1 VFGRRRRTGFESLAT
16 WLKRRAARA
25 GEYVAVEDALLAG
38 RFPRYALRRLAAFV
52 LARGWGVA
60 LHILELTWLAQ
71 VFSAKPFIASLALQN
86 ATLIIDAW
94 LFGALEGLR
103 RRSRELGPGNDA
115 TALATRWLTVAIWSA
130 VVIMAVPLGRAA
142 WDFLAEE
149 NTPSLF
155 HVYAMVCALRLAA
168 DVVLR
173 TYYSGVFAHHRVYRP
188 LWTPLVSP
196 TVIVGITL
204 LLWAPLAGWGFPIAL
219 AASVGVSRALLFM
232 YTRRAYRFRRIPAPR
247 WRLRWTRRARPRPRS
262 DKDAR
267 VNRRL
272 IRDAVLGGAANT
284 TTRLGAVVLLAAV
297 IPSLT
302 RSDVFE
308 NEAPAVEPFAFAL
321 HVAAPL
327 LYIAS
332 QWGLVFYHDWK
343 RVEGELAETL
353 AHHLHR
359 RILVTAVV
367 VAIFSWAA
375 ASGLVLVWVPLIEAW
390 LTLAA
395 LFPGMLGLSIW
406 TALQLRGFARGE
418 FVRQVASASAMLLVL
433 WLALSATFLGTDTW
447 YVALAAG
454 PWAAIALDAVF
465 GLFRRPPAIGE
476 VESLAAWERTLR
488 ATRVSV
494 TVWEARAVQGPARVV
509 TRITSMLADR
519 GAVVRTNKGILWF
532 ECAPFTPRDEWLR
545 AGAGALVFLEGG
557 GPAAPGG
564 VHGARLEASGRLG
577 RPSAPD
583 LEALTRAFMRRFPD
597 GLVLHVGRAAPRS
610 FLALAA
616 SVRQGI
622 WRDALR
628 TQRAMRS
635 RSGWFVT
642 VFAPKGTTEVVF
654 ATPRPVTSEA
664 AAGWYAELAPFNWRQ
679 AATAADRSGRDPE
692 RDLEEG
698 PDRGTRGGKVAE
710 EGEAGLS
717 EP

>member
-1 VFGRRRRTGFESLAT
+1 MLGFAERTGFEALAT

-52 LARGWGVA
+52 IARGWGVG
-60 LHILELTWLAQ
+60 LHVIELTWLAQ

-86 ATLIIDAW
+86 VTLIIDAW

-115 TALATRWLTVAIWSA
+115 SALTTRWLTVAIWIAVA
-130 VVIMAVPLGRAA
+130 VVAIPVGRALWGFIA
-142 WDFLAEE
+142 DE

-168 DVVLR
+168 DIVLR

-188 LWTPLVSP
+188 LWTPLVPP
-196 TVIVGITL
+196 TVVVALTL

-219 AASVGVSRALLFM
+219 AASVAVSRALLFV
-232 YTRRAYRFRRIPAPR
+232 YTRRAYRFRRIPRPH
-247 WRLRWTRRARPRPRS
+247 WRLRWTRKRRPKERPEDPAEQAAR
-262 DKDAR
+262 K
-267 VNRRL
+267 RL
-272 IRDAVLGGAANT
+272 LRDAFLGGAANT

-297 IPSLT
+297 IPSLA
-302 RSDVFE
+302 RPDVFE

-359 RILVTAVV
+359 RILITAVA
-367 VAIFSWAA
+367 VAICSWAA
-375 ASGLVLVWVPLIEAW
+375 ASGLVLVWVSSSDAW

-395 LFPGMLGLSIW
+395 LFPGMLGLSLW

-418 FVRQVASASAMLLVL
+418 FVRQAASASAMLLVL

-447 YVALAAG
+447 YIALGAG
-454 PWAAIALDAVF
+454 PWAAIALDALF

-488 ATRVSV
+488 ATRVPV
-494 TVWEARAVQGPARVV
+494 TVWEARAVQNASRVV
-509 TRITSMLADR
+509 TRITAKLAER
-519 GAVVRTNKGILWF
+519 GAVVRTNKGLLWF
-532 ECAPFTPRDEWLR
+532 ERAPFTPREEWLR
-545 AGAGALVFLEGG
+545 AGAGALVSLEGG
-557 GPAAPGG
+557 APAEPGAIQS
-564 VHGARLEASGRLG
+564 ARLEASGRLG
-577 RPSAPD
+577 RPTAPD
-583 LEALTRAFMRRFPD
+583 LGVLAASFTRRFPD
-597 GLVLHVGRAAPRS
+597 GLVLHVGRSAPRS

-628 TQRAMRS
+628 SQRAMRS

-642 VFAPKGTTEVVF
+642 VYAPHGATRVVF
-654 ATPRPVTSEA
+654 ATPRPVTSDA
-664 AAGWYAELAPFNWRQ
+664 AAGWYAELAPFGWRQ
-679 AATAADRSGRDPE
+679 
-692 RDLEEG
+692 
-698 PDRGTRGGKVAE
+698 GT
-710 EGEAGLS
+710 
-717 EP
+717 